1 MSVSETVRQTTID
14 TVNAELV
21 DNDVTDDDDDVILSD
36 DDDDGGVAAGYVT
49 YYVSAAHSYLRLSDH
64 GALTCASE
72 IVFLFLHTGQPISF
86 QPVPLRRIKN
96 REAYRVKMC
105 NVYNK

>member
-36 DDDDGGVAAGYVT
+36 DDDDSGVAAGYVT
-49 YYVSAAHSYLRLSDH
+49 YYVSAAYSYRLSDR
-64 GALTCASE
+64 GALRLVCLLAP
-72 IVFLFLHTGQPISF
+72 Q
-86 QPVPLRRIKN
+86 K
-96 REAYRVKMC
+96 
-105 NVYNK
+105 